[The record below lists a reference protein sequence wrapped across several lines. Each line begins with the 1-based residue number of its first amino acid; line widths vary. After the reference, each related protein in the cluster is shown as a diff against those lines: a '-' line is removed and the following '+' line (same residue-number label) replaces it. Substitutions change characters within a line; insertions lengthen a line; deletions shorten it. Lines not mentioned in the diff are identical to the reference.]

1 MMITS
6 IAIMYYSH
14 KDVGNAILQVQVE
27 SADNVLRLVELN
39 ISAGYNRLLSD
50 KFEILTRLAKELKNL
65 SIICSTFINEQRI
78 LIEKNKLKEDDAKNA
93 ILAWIRAVDLGRE
106 ELMVFD
112 KNSMIL
118 GHTNK
123 KYENLSIA
131 NIEELKGRNLAE
143 ITRFDNLDEK
153 GLSAVFYWDLDK
165 NAAISKKIGY
175 FIPIKDWGWT
185 FGAIISFDD
194 IEAESQKKM
203 DKILEILT
211 KTFADIHIAKT
222 GYAFLFDSN
231 KNMLIK
237 PPNLLLPDSNSQFN
251 YINAYTGNLLFDDLI
266 ATAKSEKNYIRYI
279 DPFSADSRIM
289 EGFVSYFKAFDWY
302 IMVAVPLREI
312 QEPGKILLTRQ
323 SVIISL
329 IFLGGLVL
337 SLILVSKI
345 SSPIKI
351 LTSYAKQ
358 LPNQDFTDNTI
369 EYGKLI
375 KELPMKYTDEVGRLA
390 ESFIFMETA
399 LIKNIRNAI
408 ESNAAKERL
417 EKEAAEEANRAKSE
431 FLANM
436 SHELRTPLNH
446 IIGFTELIVDR
457 SFGELNE
464 LQDEYLNDVLTSS
477 RHLLSLIN
485 DILDLSKVEAGKLEL
500 HISEI
505 DPSFVLERSLL
516 MIKEKVLR
524 HRIQLTTQ
532 IDNIPNL
539 IYADER
545 KLKQIFYNLLSNA
558 TKFTP
563 EGGGIKI
570 SARLINM
577 PENNQQH
584 LLDNHRYPPQDP
596 SFGSE
601 KNLVQKRS
609 DDSQYIEFSISDTG
623 IGIALEDQERIFS
636 PFVQADG
643 SSSRKYQGTGL
654 GLSLT
659 KKLVELHAGKI
670 FVESEGKNKGSTF
683 KFIIPCYPV
692 STRQVVSKQ

>member
-50 KFEILTRLAKELKNL
+50 KIEILTRLAKELKNL
-65 SIICSTFINEQRI
+65 SIICSTFINEQKK
-78 LIEKNKLKEDDAKNA
+78 LIENNQLKEDDAKNG
-93 ILAWIRAVDLGRE
+93 ILAWIRAVNLGRE

-112 KNSMIL
+112 QNSIIL
-118 GHTNK
+118 GHTNQ

-131 NIEELKGRNLAE
+131 NIEELKGRNLAT
-143 ITRFDNLDEK
+143 ITRFDKLDEK

-165 NAAISKKIGY
+165 NAVISKKIGY
-175 FIPIKDWGWT
+175 FIPIKEWKWT

-231 KNMLIK
+231 KNMLIR
-237 PPNLLLPDSNSQFN
+237 PPSSPLLESNPQLGH
-251 YINAYTGNLLFDDLI
+251 INTYTGNLLFDDLI
-266 ATAKSEKNYIRYI
+266 ATAKSENNYIRYI
-279 DPFSADSRIM
+279 DPFSTDNRIM

-312 QEPGKILLTRQ
+312 QEPGKVLLTRQ
-323 SVIISL
+323 SIIVGL
-329 IFLGGLVL
+329 IFLGGLIL
-337 SLILVSKI
+337 SLIIVSKI
-345 SSPIKI
+345 SSPINT
-351 LTSYAKQ
+351 LTAYAKQ
-358 LPNQDFTDNTI
+358 LPNQDFTNNTI
-369 EYGKLI
+369 ECGKLI
-375 KELPMKYTDEVGRLA
+375 KELPKKYTDEVGRLA

-500 HISEI
+500 YVSEI
-505 DPSFVLERSLL
+505 DPSYVLERSLL
-516 MIKEKVLR
+516 MVKEKVLR
-524 HRIQLTTQ
+524 HGIQLSTQ
-532 IDNIPNL
+532 IDNIPSL

-563 EGGGIKI
+563 EGGKIKI
-570 SARLINM
+570 SARLTDAS
-577 PENNQQH
+577 ENDQQS
-584 LLDNHRYPPQDP
+584 LLDKHRYLPQDS
-596 SFGSE
+596 SFDDE
-601 KNLVQKRS
+601 KNPARKRS
-609 DDSQYIEFSISDTG
+609 DGQYIEFSISDTG

-670 FVESEGKNKGSTF
+670 FVESEGENKGSTF
-683 KFIIPCYPV
+683 KFIIPYYPV
-692 STRQVVSKQ
+692 TTS